1 MPNFF
6 SSKFLLFHF
15 KVFASNSKVK
25 SHSFYFLRIQRV
37 LKKIGGHWAKRQVD
51 GDKYICLDNLLAG
64 GSCLIYSF
72 GISKDW
78 TFEDMLD
85 SAGLKMRNLS

>member
-1 MPNFF
+1 M
-6 SSKFLLFHF
+6 
-15 KVFASNSKVK
+15 
-25 SHSFYFLRIQRV
+25 IERV

-85 SAGLKMRNLS
+85 SAGLKMRNLSREKHGIFHKWRRGSEAILENYV